1 MAESAERDPVL
12 DDWRDN
18 LAGHLRSIMAI
29 DRTHQ
34 SELARAMSMK
44 QAALSR
50 RLLGHV
56 SFKAEELLFLMDWMN
71 RNIDEA
77 MAAAKVRKTNPC
89 LSHSDSPPL
98 ERLTWAANGYI
109 RAGYPPSMAYDLA
122 LDWYTTRAL
131 RTAA

>member
-1 MAESAERDPVL
+1 
-12 DDWRDN
+12 
-18 LAGHLRSIMAI
+18 
-29 DRTHQ
+29 
-34 SELARAMSMK
+34 
-44 QAALSR
+44 
-50 RLLGHV
+50 
-56 SFKAEELLFLMDWMN
+56 MDWMN